1 VDEPIV
7 FISHFR
13 LAPGAR
19 PALAEAFA
27 GAVGLIGETKP
38 RTALYAAYL
47 DDAGRDLRI
56 VHAFPDAASMATHF
70 EGAADRANAVATII
84 APAGFEVYGNA
95 PPTATEQLR
104 REAHA
109 AGVRLDLFAD
119 PLGGFLRDV
128 RPATG
133 AAG

>member
-13 LAPGAR
+13 LAPDAR
-19 PALAEAFA
+19 PALADAFA
-27 GAVGLIGETKP
+27 GAVALIGETKP

-70 EGAADRANAVATII
+70 EGAADRASAVGAIM
-84 APAGFEVYGNA
+84 APAGFEVYGRGA
-95 PPTATEQLR
+95 PGAVEQLR
-104 REAHA
+104 REAEH
-109 AGVRLDLFAD
+109 AGVRLAVFAD
-119 PLGGFLRDV
+119 PLGGFLRGV
-128 RPATG
+128 
-133 AAG
+133 